1 MTAAIEL
8 QELADVASTCTS
20 CGLAATRTTVVCGDG
35 SVDADVMFVGEA
47 PGSNEDRQGVP
58 FVGAAGK
65 LLDRLLAEQGIA
77 REEVYI
83 ANVLKCRPPGNRD
96 PHPDEIDACADYLR
110 TQLRLVDPQVV
121 VTLGNFATK
130 LLLKRNVGIT
140 RLRGQVYPWWNRTLV
155 PTFHPAAALRG
166 GDKVTDQMRHDF
178 ALVRGVLDSAEP
190 PPDDATDT
198 VDTTQLGLFS

>member
-1 MTAAIEL
+1 MA
-8 QELADVASTCTS
+8 
-20 CGLAATRTTVVCGDG
+20 
-35 SVDADVMFVGEA
+35 F
-47 PGSNEDRQGVP
+47 
-58 FVGAAGK
+58 
-65 LLDRLLAEQGIA
+65 RLLAEQGIA